1 MDGMLYE
8 INAGPCKII
17 QILFL
22 ILRKRKCMN
31 HSNLKKQIVKY
42 IDLIEDES
50 QLQMLNDLSAA
61 YANKNPQDIVEFLP
75 PKQLER
81 LEKSVRQAK
90 IGNTVSH
97 KEVKQISK
105 QWLGE

>member
-1 MDGMLYE
+1 MDSSN
-8 INAGPCKII
+8 IKT
-17 QILFL
+17 QILH
-22 ILRKRKCMN
+22 N
-31 HSNLKKQIVKY
+31 

-50 QLQMLNDLSAA
+50 HLRMLQDLSAA
-61 YANKNPQDIVEFLP
+61 YANNYPMDIIKYLP
-75 PKQLER
+75 PEQLVR
-81 LEKSVRQAK
+81 LEKYVRQSK